1 MSMKLKALGLGLLA
15 AMAMSAIAVV
25 NASATA
31 SGHFGSAE
39 AHTLIVG
46 TENATHKVRLSI
58 DHGNT
63 IECDKASYSGTT
75 VNKTETQITI
85 TPTYQECHTTGET
98 FAERPVNV
106 TMNGCDY
113 TFFSQGNRKHGT
125 ATVNCATGK
134 AIEIHHPS
142 CTVTVGT
149 QHALTNGIS
158 YENEAGTLTANV
170 TVGGIAAEYHGGV
183 CIFLGTGGHEG
194 TMNGSATI
202 AGTNTAGGAV
212 AISST

>member
-39 AHTLIVG
+39 AHTQIVG

-58 DHGNT
+58 DGGET
-63 IECDKASYSGTT
+63 IECDNASYSGTIAT
-75 VNKTETQITI
+75 KTATQITI
-85 TPTYQECHTTGET
+85 TPTYHECHTTSEKY
-98 FAERPVNV
+98 AEHPVNV
-106 TMNGCDY
+106 TLNGCDY
-113 TFFSQGNRKHGT
+113 TFFSQGTRKHGT
-125 ATVNCATGK
+125 ATVTCPTGK
-134 AIEIHHPS
+134 AIEIHHEN

-149 QHALTNGIS
+149 QHALTEGLS
-158 YENEAGTLTANV
+158 YKNENGTLTADV
-170 TVGGIAAEYHGGV
+170 TVGGIAAEYHGGI
-183 CIFLGTGGHEG
+183 CIFLGTGGHVG
-194 TMNGSATI
+194 TMKGSATI
-202 AGTNTAGGAV
+202 AGTTTAGAPV